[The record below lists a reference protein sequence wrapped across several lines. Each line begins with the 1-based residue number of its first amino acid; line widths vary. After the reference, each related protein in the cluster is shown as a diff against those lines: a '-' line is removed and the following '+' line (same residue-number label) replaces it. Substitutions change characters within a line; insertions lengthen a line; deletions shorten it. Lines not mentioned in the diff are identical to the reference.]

1 MLLIFTRFQ
10 IKLDETQLTEAQE
23 QKQRLEQE
31 YELLTAY
38 QSKIKMQAEAQH
50 QRERKQL
57 EERVSLRRALLE
69 QKVGRV
75 AASQFI
81 SPDSSIEDVL
91 QSSLRVLNGTSQLI
105 TDLGVLRAKL
115 PKTTTFDGKSSTFAT
130 SCSGFELLG
139 P

>member
-1 MLLIFTRFQ
+1 M
-10 IKLDETQLTEAQE
+10 TEAQE

-69 QKVGRV
+69 QKVSTQTHPPTPSNLERCRYQIAIRSFHLSAKFAWFIHNNRV
-75 AASQFI
+75 GNYLNLKLDF
-81 SPDSSIEDVL
+81 VL
-91 QSSLRVLNGTSQLI
+91 SR
-105 TDLGVLRAKL
+105 
-115 PKTTTFDGKSSTFAT
+115 
-130 SCSGFELLG
+130 
-139 P
+139 

>member
-1 MLLIFTRFQ
+1 MQ
-10 IKLDETQLTEAQE
+10 IKLDETQVTEAQE

-69 QKVGRV
+69 QKVSTPTHRV
-75 AASQFI
+75 
-81 SPDSSIEDVL
+81 
-91 QSSLRVLNGTSQLI
+91 SLPQTEGEYTHPPPPPFGQKGTPSN
-105 TDLGVLRAKL
+105 
-115 PKTTTFDGKSSTFAT
+115 
-130 SCSGFELLG
+130 
-139 P
+139 

>member
-1 MLLIFTRFQ
+1 MQ
-10 IKLDETQLTEAQE
+10 IKLDETQVTEAQE

-69 QKVGRV
+69 QKVSTHTQWAKRYN
-75 AASQFI
+75 
-81 SPDSSIEDVL
+81 L
-91 QSSLRVLNGTSQLI
+91 QLAKWPSRVLPVWTGIFVTMVLGI
-105 TDLGVLRAKL
+105 TIIV
-115 PKTTTFDGKSSTFAT
+115 
-130 SCSGFELLG
+130 
-139 P
+139 